1 MLPHRL
7 RWVGISSLWA
17 YRVLTWIVLVA
28 GLSFAAAVLGLRYWV
43 LPNIESYRDD
53 IARVLGERMR
63 LKVTIDRIH
72 GNWDGLRPQL
82 RFENVKVYDS
92 AGRPALELKRVDNTL
107 SWLTLLT
114 FEPRFHSADIYEPT
128 LNMSRDKRG
137 VVSIAGLELAQGG
150 DGGNSADWVLRQ
162 RDIEV
167 HDATITWTDQLRG
180 APPLELRKVSFQLY
194 NRGRRH
200 RFGLHATPPGD
211 LAAPLDLRGDLTGD
225 SVRALSDWNGKFFVQ
240 LDYADIA
247 AWRTWIPFPIEFPR
261 GAGAVRA
268 WLTFNH
274 DQLTEAIADVRLTNV
289 LTRLGNDLPQLDL
302 TELSGRVGWKQS
314 DTTFEISTAHLGLTT
329 TGGLALEPTDFLLRI
344 TPATQRAA
352 VRGEIRAN
360 ALNLGTLASLAD
372 HLPFGQE
379 ARSRVAEYAPKG
391 SLYEMVA
398 RWTGEWREPKEFSAR
413 GRFRGLS
420 LNRTGKIPGFTGV
433 SGSLDAN
440 ERGGTLILNSTNAT
454 VDMPLVFRDVH
465 EFEALAAQ
473 VTWSRNGG
481 ETELRLNNIAFSNQ
495 HLAGTLF
502 GNYRTAGSTRG
513 LIDITGNLTRADARY
528 VSRYIPLVV
537 GKGARDWLDAA
548 FLAGQSNDVSLRLK
562 GNLDEFPFPDGKGG
576 VFQVAA
582 KVTGGA
588 LNYASGWPNIENI
601 TGDLVFRGRR
611 MDVYGRQGTIFSVRL
626 PKVHVEIPDLLPPEK
641 VLNVE
646 GEAEGPTN
654 EFLAFIDKTP
664 VGGMIDRFTQGWQAQ
679 GNGRLGLKLSIP
691 LQGRGKA
698 RVAGSYRFS
707 GNSVVILP
715 ELPAVEQAAGRVDF
729 TESSVHAQ
737 NLNGL
742 LLGGPVKISVTSSG
756 DSVVR
761 VNLNGRINADNA
773 RRSGGNPY
781 WAQPLRGSADW
792 RALITARKRNVDVVV
807 ESGLQGLAADLPAPL
822 TKTAAESLPFRFE
835 RHLLAGNQERVTV
848 AFGDIVNASLLRR
861 TDATPAT
868 FTRGVV
874 RFGVATEI
882 SDRPGVWVSGTVKA
896 LDIDRWLAFLRQGS
910 GGEAAI
916 EWGGVDLKVDT
927 LDALGRRFNEVSM
940 NTTAQGGQ
948 WRGTVTAKGLD
959 GTISWLPQ
967 GQGKLIA
974 RMKTLTI
981 PAPVPSGG
989 SAEAAASATKP
1000 PPKERDLPALDLTA
1014 EQFINKDKM
1023 LGRLELAGMP
1033 EGRDW
1038 RIERLR
1044 ITNPEATFSLD
1055 GLWQMGVAPSRTQ
1068 VNLRLD
1074 ASDIGKLLVRLGYP
1088 EGVRRGTAKLE
1099 GALSWDAPP
1108 YDLDYNTL
1116 SGSLLVQAAKGQFA
1130 KLEPGI
1136 GKLLGILSLQALPR
1150 RISLD
1155 FQDVFSDGFAFDEI
1169 VGAVKI
1175 NRGTAGIDNF
1185 RIQGPA
1191 ARVLMSGE
1199 VDLAA
1204 ETQKLRVRISPH
1216 VSDTVSLAGALVG
1229 GPIAGVAAFIAQK
1242 VLKDPI
1248 DQMVSFEYDVT
1259 GKWAEPTVKRIG
1271 VPPTETGKTEQ

>member
-1 MLPHRL
+1 MLPQRL
-7 RWVGISSLWA
+7 KWLGVSSLWA
-17 YRVLTWIVLVA
+17 YRALTWVVLVA
-28 GLSFAAAVLGLRYWV
+28 GLGFAAAVLSLRYWV
-43 LPNIESYRDD
+43 LPNVENYRDD
-53 IARVLGERMR
+53 IERVLSERVR

-72 GNWDGLRPQL
+72 ANWDGLRPQL
-82 RFENVKVYDS
+82 RLEDVKLYDRT
-92 AGRPALELKRVDNTL
+92 GRPALELKRVDNTL

-114 FEPRFHSADIYEPT
+114 FELRFHSADIYQPT
-128 LNMSRDKRG
+128 LNISRDKRG
-137 VVSIAGLELAQGG
+137 VISVAGLELAQGG
-150 DGGNSADWVLRQ
+150 EGGKTADWVLRQ

-167 HDATITWTDQLRG
+167 HDATITWADDLRG
-180 APPLELRKVSFQLY
+180 APPLELKHVSFQIY

-225 SVRALSDWNGKFFVQ
+225 SVTALSNWNGKFFVQ
-240 LDYADIA
+240 LDYANIA
-247 AWRTWIPFPIEFPR
+247 AWRTWLPFPIEFPR

-274 DQLTEAIADVRLTNV
+274 DQLAEATADVRLTNV

-302 TELSGRVGWKQS
+302 ADLSGRIGWKQS
-314 DTTFEISTAHLGLTT
+314 DTAFEVSTSRLALTT
-329 TGGLALEPTDFLLRI
+329 TGGLALEPTDFLLRV
-344 TPATQRAA
+344 TPATQRAPL
-352 VRGEIRAN
+352 RGEIRAN
-360 ALNLGTLASLAD
+360 ALDLGALAALAD

-391 SLYEMVA
+391 GIYEMVA

-413 GRFRGLS
+413 GRFRDLS

-440 ERGGTLILNSTNAT
+440 ERGGTLLINSTNAS

-465 EFEALAAQ
+465 VFEALAAQ
-473 VTWSRNGG
+473 VSWSRSSG
-481 ETELRLNNIAFSNQ
+481 ETELRLNNITFSNA

-537 GKGARDWLDAA
+537 GKGARDWLDTA

-582 KVTGGA
+582 KVTGGT
-588 LNYASGWPNIENI
+588 LNYANGWPNIENI
-601 TGDLVFRGRR
+601 TGDLVFRGKR

-626 PKVHVEIPDLLPPEK
+626 PKVHVEIPDLLPVEK

-654 EFLAFIDKTP
+654 EFFAFIDKSP

-679 GNGRLGLKLSIP
+679 GNGKLALKLSIP
-691 LQGRGKA
+691 LQATGKTK
-698 RVAGSYRFS
+698 VAGSYQFA
-707 GNSVVILP
+707 GNSVVIAP

-729 TESSVHAQ
+729 TEASVRAQ
-737 NLNGL
+737 NLNGT
-742 LLGGPVKISVTSSG
+742 LLGGPVTISATSAG
-756 DSVVR
+756 DSTVR
-761 VNLNGRINADNA
+761 VTLNGRINADNA

-781 WAQPLRGSADW
+781 WAQPLRGSTDW
-792 RALITARKRNVDVVV
+792 RALISARKRSADVVV
-807 ESGLQGLAADLPAPL
+807 ESTLQGLAADLPAPL

-835 RHLLAGNQERVTV
+835 RHVLAGGQERMIV
-848 AFGDIVNASLLRR
+848 AFGDVVTASLMRL
-861 TDATPAT
+861 TDANRST
-868 FTRGVV
+868 FTRGLV
-874 RFGVATEI
+874 RFGAPAEEP
-882 SDRPGVWVSGTVKA
+882 DRPGVWVSGTVKA
-896 LDIDRWLAFLRQGS
+896 LDIDRWLAFLRQGG
-910 GGEAAI
+910 GGETAI

-927 LDALGRRFNEVSM
+927 LDALGRRFNEVAM

-974 RMKTLTI
+974 RMKTLTV
-981 PAPVPSGG
+981 PAPVPSSGG
-989 SAEAAASATKP
+989 TEAAAGSRPAP
-1000 PPKERDLPALDLTA
+1000 QERHLPALDLTA

-1023 LGRLELAGMP
+1023 LGRLELAALP

-1044 ITNPEATFSLD
+1044 ITNPEATFTLD
-1055 GLWQMGVAPSRTQ
+1055 GLWQMGMAPPRTQ
-1068 VNLRLD
+1068 INLRLD

-1099 GALSWDAPP
+1099 GALSWGGPP
-1108 YDLDYNTL
+1108 YDIDYNTL
-1116 SGSLLVQAAKGQFA
+1116 SGNLVVQAAKGQFV

-1155 FQDVFSDGFAFDEI
+1155 FQDVFTEGFAFDEI

-1175 NRGTAGIDNF
+1175 NRGSAGLDNF

-1199 VDLAA
+1199 VDLAG

-1229 GPIAGVAAFIAQK
+1229 GPIAGVAAFLAQK

-1248 DQMVSFEYDVT
+1248 DQMVSYEYEVT
-1259 GKWAEPTVKRIG
+1259 GKWAEPTVKRVG
-1271 VPPTETGKTEQ
+1271 VQPTEAGKSPQ